1 MYVNLTRNLQQQRD
15 KAAIIIKF
23 VPMQSPRKE
32 SIFLILEEQD
42 SGIRHTLR
50 LDITWA

>member
-1 MYVNLTRNLQQQRD
+1 MFTNLTLDLQQQRD
-15 KAAIIIKF
+15 KAAIIVKI

-32 SIFLILEEQD
+32 TDFLMLEEQD

-50 LDITWA
+50 LNIKWS